1 MTISTQSF
9 IAINVGT
16 TSNDGTG
23 DDLRTA
29 FIKVNDNFQYMG
41 NTGFS
46 AGNIAVNG
54 SITLNSSAAPT
65 GNSSA
70 VGTVGQIVWDSGNI
84 YVCIATNTWKR
95 ATLSSY

>member
-1 MTISTQSF
+1 MTISTQPF
-9 IAINVGT
+9 IAVNVGT
-16 TSNDGTG
+16 TANDGSG

-41 NTGFS
+41 NTGFN

-54 SITLNSSAAPT
+54 SITLNSALAPT

-70 VGTVGQIVWDSGNI
+70 QGTVGQIVWDSGNI
-84 YVCIATNTWKR
+84 YVCVAANTWKR

>member
-1 MTISTQSF
+1 MTISTQTF

-16 TSNDGTG
+16 TANDGTG

-41 NTGFS
+41 NTGFN

-54 SITLNSSAAPT
+54 AITLNNSLAPT

-70 VGTVGQIVWDSGNI
+70 IGTAGQIVWDSGNI
-84 YVCIATNTWKR
+84 YVCVATNTWKR
-95 ATLSSY
+95 ASLSSY

>member
-9 IAINVGT
+9 ISINIGT
-16 TSNDGTG
+16 TANDGTG

-29 FIKVNDNFQYMG
+29 FSKVNDNFQWMG

-54 SITLNSSAAPT
+54 SITLNGALAPNS
-65 GNSSA
+65 NSS

-84 YVCIATNTWKR
+84 YVCVATNTWKR
-95 ATLSSY
+95 AALTSTF